1 MNPADLA
8 IILILLGS
16 MLIGLLRGLV
26 VELVSILIWC
36 AALFVSWRFGPRLA
50 GLFADQVEVSA
61 LRIFFGYGL
70 VFVATL
76 LIGGLLLFVLR
87 RLIRGTGLSATDR
100 GLGVLFGLARGLL
113 VVVLLMLMVGLTP
126 LSQQRW
132 WRDSVALAALQPVAV
147 KARSLLPPA
156 VAQQIWLLPSL
167 LPLTPAAISEPQIDP

>member
-26 VELVSILIWC
+26 VELMSILIWC
-36 AALFVSWRFGPRLA
+36 TALFMAWRFGPRLA
-50 GLFADQVEVSA
+50 DLFADQVELSS

-76 LIGGLLLFVLR
+76 LIGGLLLFATR

-100 GLGVLFGLARGLL
+100 WFGLFFGLARGLL
-113 VVVLLMLMVGLTP
+113 LVLLLMIMVGLTP
-126 LSQQRW
+126 LPQQRW
-132 WRDSVALAALQPVAV
+132 WRNSAALAALQPLAG
-147 KARSLLPPA
+147 KARSLLPVA
-156 VAQQIWLLPSL
+156 VARQIVLAPSL
-167 LPLTPAAISEPQIDP
+167 LPVPAAENINPQIEP